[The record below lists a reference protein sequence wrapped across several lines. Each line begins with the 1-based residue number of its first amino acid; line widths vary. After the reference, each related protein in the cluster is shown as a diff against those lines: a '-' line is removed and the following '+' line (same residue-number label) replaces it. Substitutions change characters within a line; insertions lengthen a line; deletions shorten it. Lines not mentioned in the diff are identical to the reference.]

1 MRSMIRDLGVSL
13 LFGIFVA
20 FLLATVAQDSAP
32 AQDLTQV
39 EEVSA
44 CDLCGYD
51 FARVVL
57 RDDFIAPEDV
67 MATRDMPYS
76 DEQLAVFEATLPP
89 PEIIAWLYHNRY
101 ILVAGPPRALSL
113 LDVRS
118 NDENLFFTSSDG
130 WYADADEQFSRD
142 DIVGPVWLAI
152 RKSSVPNSTD
162 RTWSEQLAL
171 LSANERVPNAAEI
184 AWALTTYNKVHG
196 VNLMVK
202 VHVRTLSVV
211 SGGSHVGI
219 INFDSGD
226 LSIMDF
232 GDDYRDDRIGI
243 SSALIFL
250 TES

>member
-1 MRSMIRDLGVSL
+1 MRSITRDLSISL
-13 LFGIFVA
+13 LLGIFVA
-20 FLLATVAQDSAP
+20 FPTATVAQNSAP
-32 AQDLTQV
+32 AQDLTHM
-39 EEVSA
+39 EKVSA
-44 CDLCGYD
+44 CDLCGYNL
-51 FARVVL
+51 ARAIL
-57 RDDFIAPEDV
+57 GDDFIDPEDV
-67 MATRDMPYS
+67 AQVHSTSYS
-76 DEQLAVFEATLPP
+76 DAQLIAFEITLPS
-89 PEIIAWLYHNRY
+89 PEVIAWIYHNRY
-101 ILVAGPPRALSL
+101 MLVAGPPRTLSL

-118 NDENLFFTSSDG
+118 NDKDRFFTSSGG
-130 WYADADEQFSRD
+130 WYADADEPFSRD

-171 LSANERVPNAAEI
+171 LSANERVPNVAEI

-196 VNLMVK
+196 VNLMAI

-219 INFDSGD
+219 INFDSGN

-232 GDDYRDDRIGI
+232 GGDYRDDRIGI

-250 TES
+250 MES